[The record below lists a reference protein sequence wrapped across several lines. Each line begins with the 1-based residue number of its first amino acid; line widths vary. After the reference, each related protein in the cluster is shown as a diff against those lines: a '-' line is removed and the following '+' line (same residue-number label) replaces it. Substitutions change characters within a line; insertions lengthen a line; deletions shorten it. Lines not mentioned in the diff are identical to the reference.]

1 LKLFSGKIQRN
12 RPIRSGFPLWS
23 NTLSLQKYA
32 AVATAALAL
41 SFAASSEAAV
51 DINGG
56 SSWGGWDSRGN
67 SLAGGLWGSGSVTR
81 SYDLYTSTFIF
92 NNNAPTGGTQVRD
105 ASAPVGFAPGAFS
118 TGAFANGNTILGI
131 GLDLNGAASTK
142 GSTFVT
148 FGLQGNAYQ
157 PASALG
163 ATDGRADSD
172 KWANKND
179 FVFYFDGTSGA
190 GPTNLAVYTSDGTEQ
205 GGTGTFSSLRNAVS
219 FDFAT
224 RMFRNGEAGGSIQMF
239 FDLTAMQDLYGGG
252 PNAITSGWTA
262 GQQNIGLIGN
272 NLNMYVYNDGG
283 AGDGSRI
290 AFNVGTGAVPEP
302 GTWAMM
308 IFGFGLAGSLIR
320 RRRAGLR
327 AA

>member
-1 LKLFSGKIQRN
+1 
-12 RPIRSGFPLWS
+12 
-23 NTLSLQKYA
+23 LSLQKYA
-32 AVATAALAL
+32 AVATAAPAL

-67 SLAGGLWGSGSVTR
+67 SLAVGLWGSGSTTR
-81 SYDLYTSTFIF
+81 SYDVYTSTFIF
-92 NNNAPTGGTQVRD
+92 NNNAPTGGTQVSK
-105 ASAPVGFAPGAFS
+105 AGTPVGFAQGASS

-172 KWANKND
+172 TWANKND
-179 FVFYFDGTSGA
+179 FVFYFDGTTGA
-190 GPTNLAVYTSDGTEQ
+190 GPSNLAVYTSDGTAQ
-205 GGTGTFSSLRNAVS
+205 GGTGSYSSLTGTGVG
-219 FDFAT
+219 FDYAT

-262 GQQNIGLIGN
+262 GQQKIGPIGN
-272 NLNMYVYNDGG
+272 NLNMYVWNGSGADGG
-283 AGDGSRI
+283 NVV
-290 AFNVGTGAVPEP
+290 FNVATGAVPEP
-302 GTWAMM
+302 ATWAMM

-320 RRRAGLR
+320 RRRAGLK

>member
-1 LKLFSGKIQRN
+1 M
-12 RPIRSGFPLWS
+12 
-23 NTLSLQKYA
+23 SLQKYA
-32 AVATAALAL
+32 AVATVALAL

-56 SSWGGWDSRGN
+56 SSWGGWESRGN
-67 SLAGGLWGSGSVTR
+67 SLAVGLWGSGSTTR

-92 NNNAPTGGTQVRD
+92 NNNAPTGGIQVGK
-105 ASAPVGFAPGAFS
+105 AGTPVGFAQGASS

-142 GSTFVT
+142 GSTFVI

-163 ATDGRADSD
+163 ATDGRTS
-172 KWANKND
+172 ANQWGHKND
-179 FVFYFDGTSGA
+179 FVFYFDGTTGA
-190 GPTNLAVYTSDGTEQ
+190 GPSNLAVYTSDGTSQ
-205 GGTGTFSSLRNAVS
+205 GGTGSLSSLTGANVG
-219 FDFAT
+219 FDYAT

-239 FDLTAMQDLYGGG
+239 FDLTAMQNLYGGG

-308 IFGFGLAGSLIR
+308 IFGFGMAGSLIR
-320 RRRAGLR
+320 RRSAGLK